1 MGPMKL
7 TLARKMLLGFSLMI
21 VLMVITGSYAV
32 LSLRELK
39 ALNDRVVRRDLP
51 TIEAATAMTESLL
64 AQDLYHKRYRIM
76 REQSVADLFRGRGR
90 EFGENLRRLRALA
103 GDTPTVAKI
112 RMLHHEYQ
120 RLFEQE
126 VETLALKRE
135 PTRALADELLKER
148 FDALLLALRQL
159 ETGARTSQN
168 ATMREAHR
176 VSQGA
181 FRTTLAFCVIGFGF
195 GVGFAIR
202 INASFARSIRKL
214 QEAADHISQGHF
226 DRALDVNAPE
236 EVRELAESFRFM
248 SRRLKELEEIR
259 LDANPL
265 TRLPGNVA
273 IERALL
279 VRLQEGKPFAFS
291 LIDIDN
297 FKPFGDYYG
306 YARGSGVL
314 KRVAEIL
321 VFSVRAAGEPSDFV
335 GHIGGDDFVIISVP
349 ERIDA
354 LCQKIIS
361 EFDSQVPL
369 FYDEEDRRRGFII
382 ARDRRDVEQHYPVM
396 TISIAVV
403 TNQMRSIT
411 SPVQVA
417 QVAAQ
422 LKQYAKTFPR
432 SVYIVDQRRAG

>member
-1 MGPMKL
+1 MKL

-21 VLMVITGSYAV
+21 GLTVITGSYAV
-32 LSLRELK
+32 LSLRELR

-64 AQDLYHKRYRIM
+64 AQELYHKRFVIM
-76 REQSVADLFRGRGR
+76 REPSVADLFRGRGR
-90 EFGENLRRLRALA
+90 EFGEHLRRLRALA
-103 GDTPTVAKI
+103 VDTSGVAKI
-112 RMLHHEYQ
+112 EILHHEYQ
-120 RLFEQE
+120 RLFEQQ
-126 VETLALKRE
+126 VETLAARRE
-135 PTRALADELLKER
+135 RGAGALSDGLLKER
-148 FDALLLALRQL
+148 LDALLTQLRRL
-159 ETGARTSQN
+159 EFDARAAQN

-181 FRTTLAFCVIGFGF
+181 FRTTLAFCVVGLAFGIGFA
-195 GVGFAIR
+195 VR

-214 QEAADHISQGHF
+214 QEAADHISQGQF
-226 DRALDVNAPE
+226 DRALDLNTPE

-248 SRRLKELEEIR
+248 SRRLKDLEEMR

-321 VFSVRAAGEPSDFV
+321 VFSVRAVGDPTDFV
-335 GHIGGDDFVIISVP
+335 GHIGGDDFVVISVP

-369 FYDEEDRRRGFII
+369 FYDDEDRRRGFIL
-382 ARDRRDVEQHYPVM
+382 ARDRRDVEQQYPVM

-403 TNQMRSIT
+403 TNQMRAIT